1 MIKAIL
7 VQGENDITLEYDS
20 LEAVEELIKVVGTG
34 SEINDLLV
42 RIRLDMP
49 GEDRLSDSS
58 STPSIAISD
67 GMRNLSFWT
76 TA

>member
-1 MIKAIL
+1 MIKVVL
-7 VQGENDITLEYDS
+7 VQEGSNIWLEYDS

-49 GEDRLSDSS
+49 GEGR
-58 STPSIAISD
+58 TE
-67 GMRNLSFWT
+67 
-76 TA
+76 

>member
-20 LEAVEELIKVVGTG
+20 LEAIEELIKVVGTG
-34 SEINDLLV
+34 SEINDLFV

-49 GEDRLSDSS
+49 GEGR
-58 STPSIAISD
+58 TE
-67 GMRNLSFWT
+67 
-76 TA
+76 

>member
-7 VQGENDITLEYDS
+7 VQGENDIELEYGTLD
-20 LEAVEELIKVVGTG
+20 EVEELIKVVGTG

-49 GEDRLSDSS
+49 GEGR
-58 STPSIAISD
+58 
-67 GMRNLSFWT
+67 ME
-76 TA
+76 

>member
-1 MIKAIL
+1 MSRGLSRRRNSMIKAIL
-7 VQGENDITLEYDS
+7 VQGENGITLEYDS

-49 GEDRLSDSS
+49 GEGR
-58 STPSIAISD
+58 TE
-67 GMRNLSFWT
+67 
-76 TA
+76 

>member
-1 MIKAIL
+1 MIKATL
-7 VQGENDITLEYDS
+7 KQGGNSINLEYDS

-49 GEDRLSDSS
+49 GEGR
-58 STPSIAISD
+58 
-67 GMRNLSFWT
+67 ME
-76 TA
+76 

>member
-1 MIKAIL
+1 MNGSENTSMHLKRGRHSMIKVIL
-7 VQGENDITLEYDS
+7 VQGENGITLEYDS

-49 GEDRLSDSS
+49 GEGR
-58 STPSIAISD
+58 
-67 GMRNLSFWT
+67 ME
-76 TA
+76 

>member
-1 MIKAIL
+1 MRHSMIKAIL

-49 GEDRLSDSS
+49 GEGR
-58 STPSIAISD
+58 TE
-67 GMRNLSFWT
+67 
-76 TA
+76 

>member
-1 MIKAIL
+1 MIKVVLAQEESN
-7 VQGENDITLEYDS
+7 VWLEYDS

-49 GEDRLSDSS
+49 GEWR
-58 STPSIAISD
+58 TE
-67 GMRNLSFWT
+67 
-76 TA
+76 